1 MSENYDSIIFNDYK
15 DSRQW
20 LEEIAGASPTVDAA
34 GIWPEKSL
42 ERLAHNGVLAGLF
55 SKEHGGTGWSAE
67 SQLSAYF
74 HIAKACLTTAFILTQ
89 WHASTKRL
97 EVHASK
103 YFWDKWQE
111 PLLSGTA
118 WTTVGIS
125 HLTTSRQH
133 VNNPPLTATR
143 TSSGYHLNGY
153 APWVT
158 GAAHSQLL
166 VVGAVTD
173 KQQQVLV
180 AVDSTQPGVIS
191 GKGFPLIAL
200 SASCTDRVD
209 FHNALVPEHYV
220 LAGPSEQVLKL
231 GSTGPGGLHTSILA
245 LGLASRAID
254 YLLEQST
261 LRPDFLKPS
270 EELQSELTLRLNEL
284 VAISSDRPS
293 ISLDQLRQHA
303 NSLVLRATQAALAA
317 AKGAGYCSDHP
328 VGRWCREALFF
339 LVWSCPQSVVRAQVC
354 ELAGLS
360 D

>member
-1 MSENYDSIIFNDYK
+1 MPENYDSTIFNDYK
-15 DSRQW
+15 GCRQW
-20 LEEIAGASPTVDAA
+20 LEEIAGASQMVDATRK
-34 GIWPEKSL
+34 WPAKSL
-42 ERLAHNGVLAGLF
+42 EQLANNGVLAGLF
-55 SKEHGGTGWSAE
+55 SNERGGTGWSSE

-103 YFWDKWQE
+103 AFWDKWQN
-111 PLLSGTA
+111 LLVSGTA

-133 VNNPPLTATR
+133 VTNPPLTATR
-143 TSSGYHLNGY
+143 TSSGYQLNGY

-158 GAAHSQLL
+158 GAAHAQLL
-166 VVGAVTD
+166 VVGAVTEE
-173 KQQQVLV
+173 QQQILV
-180 AVDSTQPGVIS
+180 AVETAQPEVIS
-191 GKGFPLIAL
+191 GQGFPLIAL

-209 FHNALVPEHYV
+209 FHSAFVPQHYV
-220 LAGPSEQVLKL
+220 LAGPNEQVLKL

-270 EELQSELTLRLNEL
+270 EELQAELTLRLNEL
-284 VAISSDRPS
+284 LSIGCGRPS
-293 ISLDQLRQHA
+293 VSLDQLRQHS

-360 D
+360 E